1 MTWTSVFVVSSL
13 LFCAPFVTLDRLDH
27 MPDRGDA
34 RLNTWTLAW
43 HARWPTHGG
52 FPLDAPFFAPERGAL
67 ANSEAMIALGVLT
80 APITMAAGPVVAF
93 NVLRLLLPA
102 TNALA
107 MAWLVW
113 HYTRSQWAAVVAG
126 VTLGFAY
133 SQVATVYLGL
143 IQLAVLAGFAL
154 APLWIDR
161 WWRGGARRELAAA
174 VGIACVQA
182 LVSWYA
188 AIIMVIVL
196 IVQVAWLIATE
207 GADRTRTRGRIASLL
222 VAGAIAAA
230 ILWPFARSVTGMS
243 PPSAEEVRRF
253 SLQPSW
259 YLWPPLDTWAGA
271 LMNGTVDRTTAWDY
285 RRSYFP
291 GAAASVAALV
301 GACAALRFPDARRML
316 WVVPL
321 GLLGF
326 ALSLGPSGPDTFWR
340 PFDLLSMI
348 PGVWAFRAPGR
359 MAVLVALAIAVLNG
373 MAVFA
378 VPARRRPVVGALLVA
393 CLVAESLMVFRPCAA
408 ESSLPSPGI
417 FARLAAANPSS
428 ALVVPMLADTP
439 EWPAEADYLLFAQPA
454 WTPLVNGYGRRT
466 PPIYNAVLD
475 AVATFPKTSLGD
487 TLRFYGVSHVVVLP
501 HYDRTRAA
509 AFRQAADASRDFE
522 RVAQVGDD
530 VLYRV
535 RPAALPGSDRR

>member
-1 MTWTSVFVVSSL
+1 MFAVASL
-13 LFCAPFVTLDRLDH
+13 IFCAPFVGIERLDAA
-27 MPDRGDA
+27 PDWGDA

-43 HARWPTHGG
+43 HARWPIHGG
-52 FPLDAPFFAPERGAL
+52 FPLDAPFFAPEPGAL
-67 ANSEAMIALGVLT
+67 ANTEAMIALGVLA
-80 APITMAAGPVVAF
+80 APITLVAGPVVAF
-93 NVLRLLLPA
+93 NLLRLLLPA

-107 MAWLVW
+107 MGCLVW
-113 HYTRSQWAAVVAG
+113 HYTRNQSAAVVAG
-126 VTLGFAY
+126 ATLGFAY
-133 SQVATVYLGL
+133 SQLATVYIGL

-154 APLWIDR
+154 APLWLDR
-161 WWRGGARRELAAA
+161 WWRGGARRDLAVA

-188 AIIMVIVL
+188 AIIMVVVL
-196 IVQVAWLIATE
+196 IVQVTWLFATE
-207 GADRTRTRGRIASLL
+207 AADGLRTRGRIASLL

-230 ILWPFARSVTGMS
+230 ILWPFARSVSGIS
-243 PPSAEEVRRF
+243 PPSLEEVRRF
-253 SLQPSW
+253 SLQPAW
-259 YLWPPLDTWAGA
+259 YVWPPQDTLAGA
-271 LMNGTVDRTTAWDY
+271 MVHGVPFEVTAWDY

-291 GAAASVAALV
+291 GAAAFTAALV
-301 GACAALRFPDARRML
+301 GAFAALRMPNARRML
-316 WVVPL
+316 WAVPL

-326 ALSLGPSGPDTFWR
+326 ALSLGPSGPDTLWR
-340 PFDLLSMI
+340 PFDLLAMI

-359 MAVLVALAIAVLNG
+359 MAVLVAFAIAVLNG
-373 MAVFA
+373 AAVYA
-378 VPARRRPVVGALLVA
+378 APASRRHVVGAILIA
-393 CLVAESLMVFRPCAA
+393 CLVAESLMVFRPRAA
-408 ESSLPSPGI
+408 ESSLPIPGI

-439 EWPAEADYLLFAQPA
+439 DWPAEADYLLFAQPA

-501 HYDRTRAA
+501 TYERTRSN
-509 AFRQAADASRDFE
+509 AFIAAADASGDFE

-535 RPAALPGSDRR
+535 RFEALPGSDRR